1 MFNKDLFHLLAQI
14 IEKCM
19 PTIEKFIS
27 VLCAFLS
34 LLMTIV
40 IVVLILW
47 LAHVFLI
54 KRQDD
59 LGNEKLF
66 SRLPS
71 MLGLTIAG
79 ILS

>member
-1 MFNKDLFHLLAQI
+1 MYAYHR
-14 IEKCM
+14 
-19 PTIEKFIS
+19 KFIS

-54 KRQDD
+54 KRQYD

-66 SRLPS
+66 SRLLS
-71 MLGLTIAG
+71 MLSLTIAG

>member
-1 MFNKDLFHLLAQI
+1 MYAYHR
-14 IEKCM
+14 
-19 PTIEKFIS
+19 KFIS

-66 SRLPS
+66 SRLLS
-71 MLGLTIAG
+71 MLSLTIAG